1 MIIKILIR
9 DRMEEKNMR
18 IIDAEKL
25 LKEIKKLDL
34 SYMQQA
40 DVLEC
45 LEYVI
50 NKQPTVSEEICSK
63 K

>member
-1 MIIKILIR
+1 
-9 DRMEEKNMR
+9 MR